1 MTFELTHLVI
11 VSISYLLLLF
21 LTAFATERGYLPAK
35 IANHPVTYVL
45 SLGVYASAWAFY
57 GTVGLAHQYGFLFLA
72 YYLGICGAFLLAP
85 VLLIPILRI
94 TQTYQLASL
103 ADLFTFR
110 FRSSWAGTLTTFF
123 MLLAVLPLLALQI
136 QAVTDTV
143 QILTQHA
150 MPEKLALGFCIMII
164 MFAILFGARH
174 IAGGKKHAGLVVA
187 IAFESLIKLIAILI
201 IGGYALFVVFSGPAD
216 MQSWLSDHATALAA
230 LQTPLDE
237 GPWRTLLLVFFA
249 SAIVMPHMFHMC
261 FTENQSRHALSVA
274 SWGLPL
280 LLLLLS
286 ISIPPILW
294 AGLKL
299 NNPTHPEYF
308 TIGIGLASQ
317 TPWLSLLGYI
327 GGLSAASALIVV
339 TTLALS
345 AMVLNHIVLPVI
357 QPQGSQNLYQW
368 LLNIRRILIA
378 LIILAGYGFYRLL
391 GAEQDL
397 SNLGIV
403 AFVGALQFLPGVL
416 SVLYWPQGNHKGFIC
431 GLIIGFTVWSLT
443 LLTPLLSEL
452 PQVSLVSTLLGY
464 WGVDS
469 NAEPW
474 HIAAIGSLLINTL
487 VFIAVSLITQMSDAE
502 LSAANA
508 CAVDNIHRP
517 ARKEL
522 AACTPQDFQ
531 AALSKPLGL
540 HMAQHEVDRALVD
553 LGYTYAEKRPY
564 ALRRLRDRLE
574 ANLSG
579 LMGPAVATDIVDTF
593 LPFKHN
599 NEGYVSEDIQFI
611 ESRLERYRSQLTG
624 LAAELDGLRRYH
636 RQTLESLPLAICTLG
651 KDHEVLMWNK
661 AMSQLTDIS
670 ATQIIGSYLD
680 DVAEPWQALLKRT
693 IQHSNDHLHKQQLVI
708 NNEPRWINAHKAAIP
723 PITSF
728 SNQNTIATNAQKTIN
743 QDASRQQASVG
754 GFVILLE
761 DQTEA
766 QLMADKLLHSQ
777 RLASIGQLA
786 AGVAH
791 EIGNPVTAIAC
802 LAQELKSES
811 SDPLTTEMAEQIVT
825 QTKRISNIV
834 QSLVNFAHSGSTPK
848 LIPNVEHV
856 NLFTTI
862 DEAIKLVSLKQH
874 DKIVHFS
881 NTCDQSIMVQGIAQR
896 LLQVFINLLN
906 NARDASPNQGYIKIT
921 SRIQQ
926 PNKGLP
932 ERQQKY
938 AIISVIDQGEG
949 ISEANQ
955 RQIFEPF
962 FTTKDPGEGTGL
974 GLAMVFNIVREHSG
988 RITIKSPMQQAPPFG
1003 TQVSVW
1009 LPIEEP

>member
-1 MTFELTHLVI
+1 MTFELSHLVI
-11 VSISYLLLLF
+11 ISISYLLLLF

-57 GTVGLAHQYGFLFLA
+57 GTIGLAHQYGFLFLA

-94 TQTYQLASL
+94 TQTYQLTSL

-110 FRSSWAGTLTTFF
+110 FRSSWAGTLTTLF
-123 MLLAVLPLLALQI
+123 MLLTVLPLLALQI
-136 QAVTDTV
+136 QAVTDTA
-143 QILTQHA
+143 QILTRHA
-150 MPEKLALGFCIMII
+150 MPEKLALGFCLII
-164 MFAILFGARH
+164 ITFAILFGARH
-174 IAGGKKHAGLVVA
+174 IACGKKHAGLVVA
-187 IAFESLIKLIAILI
+187 IAFETLIKLIAILI
-201 IGGYALFVVFSGPAD
+201 IGGYALFVVFSGPTD
-216 MQSWLSDHATALAA
+216 MQGWLNDHTSALAA

-261 FTENQSRHALSVA
+261 FTENQSRNALSVA

-317 TPWLSLLGYI
+317 APWLSLLGYI
-327 GGLSAASALIVV
+327 GGLSAASALIIV

-345 AMVLNHIVLPVI
+345 AMVLNHIVLPTV
-357 QPQGSQNLYQW
+357 QPQGNQNLYQW
-368 LLNIRRILIA
+368 LLNVRRILIV

-431 GLIIGFTVWSLT
+431 GLIIGFIVWVIT
-443 LLTPLLSEL
+443 LLAPLLTDL
-452 PQVSLVSTLLGY
+452 PQPSLINSLLNY
-464 WGVDS
+464 WGLGS
-469 NAEPW
+469 NTEPW

-487 VFIAVSLITQMSDAE
+487 VFIVVSLITHMPDAE

-522 AACTPQDFQ
+522 VVCTPQDFQ
-531 AALSKPLGL
+531 AALSKPLGS
-540 HMAQHEVDRALVD
+540 HMAQQEVDRALGD
-553 LGYTYAEKRPY
+553 LSYSYDERRPY

-579 LMGPAVATDIVDTF
+579 LMGPAVAKDIVDTF

-599 NEGYVSEDIQFI
+599 SEGYVSEDIQFI

-651 KDHEVLMWNK
+651 KDNEVLMWNE
-661 AMSQLTDIS
+661 AMSQLTGIK
-670 ATQIIGSYLD
+670 THQIIGSYLE
-680 DVAEPWQALLKRT
+680 DVSEPWQSLLHRT
-693 IQHSNDHLHKQQLVI
+693 IQDTNNHLHKQQLVI

-723 PITSF
+723 SITSF
-728 SNQNTIATNAQKTIN
+728 SSQNSMTANSHQEAPDQNT
-743 QDASRQQASVG
+743 SLQQVNIG

-766 QLMADKLLHSQ
+766 QLMAEKLLHSQ

-802 LAQELKSES
+802 LAQELEAES
-811 SDPLTTEMAEQIVT
+811 TDPVTTEMAGQIVT

-848 LIPNVEHV
+848 LIPNVEQV
-856 NLFTTI
+856 NLSTTI
-862 DEAIKLVSLKQH
+862 DEAIKLISLKQQ
-874 DKIVHFS
+874 DKVVHFT
-881 NTCDQSIMVQGIAQR
+881 NACDRSIVIKGIAQR

-906 NARDASPNQGYIKIT
+906 NARDASPDQGKIT
-921 SRIQQ
+921 ITSSIYQQ
-926 PNKGLP
+926 GLST
-932 ERQQKY
+932 QLKKY
-938 AIISVIDQGEG
+938 AIISVIDQGGG

-955 RQIFEPF
+955 RHVFEPF

-988 RITIKSPMQQAPPFG
+988 RITIKSPLQQTSPLG

-1009 LPIEEP
+1009 LPIDMER